1 MTEVNGNIKNVKSA
15 DRNYKVW
22 FDLHKHK
29 CKMTA
34 LSLKELC

>member
-1 MTEVNGNIKNVKSA
+1 MGIFNVKSA
-15 DRNYKVW
+15 GTNDKVW